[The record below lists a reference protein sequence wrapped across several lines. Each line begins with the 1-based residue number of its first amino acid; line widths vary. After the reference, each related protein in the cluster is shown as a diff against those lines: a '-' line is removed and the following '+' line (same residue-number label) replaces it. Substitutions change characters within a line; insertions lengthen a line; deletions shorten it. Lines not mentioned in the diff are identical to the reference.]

1 MKHILLVLFACVT
14 TAAPG
19 WQRASAEADE
29 TTLPGDVKAVWD
41 LDKAFRETTDQR
53 ERISINGLWRWQPA
67 DKNAGQVPAG
77 NWGFFKVPGSWPGIS
92 DYMQEETQT
101 VYPHTSWKGQK
112 LGDITAAWYQREIS
126 VPPEWAG
133 RRMALSV
140 EYLNSYAAVFV
151 DGKQVGEI
159 RFPAGELDVTA
170 PARRGHAPLSPAR
183 RGHALKRGA
192 CCPSATPARPRQVRG
207 TVQRRG
213 AVRRRLPGKRA
224 RGRAGSTDVRIDTSV
239 RKGQI
244 SFDATLRWTG
254 ADPAYWL
261 RTRKS
266 TNAAARSSSS
276 ASPRFASADLKDG
289 RADLHRR
296 SGTRESCGTRTR
308 RRISMC

>member
-112 LGDITAAWYQREIS
+112 LGDITAAWYEREIS

-133 RRMALSV
+133 RRIALSV

-159 RFPAGELDVTA
+159 HFPAGELDVTKA
-170 PARRGHAPLSPAR
+170 CPAGSRHRLSLLVVAMPLSAVQMSFSDT
-183 RGHALKRGA
+183 
-192 CCPSATPARPRQVRG
+192 SAAKAVRG

-213 AVRRRLPGKRA
+213 LCGDVYLASEPGAAQHYRRPDRHL
-224 RGRAGSTDVRIDTSV
+224 GSQVGDQRP
-239 RKGQI
+239 RE
-244 SFDATLRWTG
+244 ARWTG
-254 ADPAYWL
+254 A
-261 RTRKS
+261 
-266 TNAAARSSSS
+266 
-276 ASPRFASADLKDG
+276 RFRVLAG
-289 RADLHRR
+289 R
-296 SGTRESCGTRTR
+296 GN
-308 RRISMC
+308 